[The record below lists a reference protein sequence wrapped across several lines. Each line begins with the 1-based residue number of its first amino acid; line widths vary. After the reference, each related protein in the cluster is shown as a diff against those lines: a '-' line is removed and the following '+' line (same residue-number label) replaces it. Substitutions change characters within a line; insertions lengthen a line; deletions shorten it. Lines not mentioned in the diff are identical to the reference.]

1 MPTVLWSVSS
11 SSTAT
16 DNAATDNE
24 PANSSSG
31 DDKTPQLTVSEV
43 PPQFPISERPLGEP
57 ISKKRTFFW
66 RKSETLDLDAIATQP
81 SVFDDPKLAIEY
93 RPRADWE
100 NIHRFDPSVRWTWRE
115 EKALV
120 RKIDLRIFVFTCVAF
135 MALEIDRAN
144 LSQALT
150 NNFLTDLHLTT
161 NDYNL
166 GNSVFSLSFMC
177 AEIPSQLISKWYVGA
192 AGEVHV
198 HVTFVFIS
206 NATPNTNRMGPDR
219 WIPLQMILWSIVAAS
234 QYKLSGRTSFLVTR
248 SLLAILQGGFIPD
261 SHDTVLT
268 ATQQQQMNL
277 FMSYFYTSAE
287 LPVRLSIWWTAET
300 SAIVLGSFMAFGI
313 LHIDGVRGVEGWRW
327 LFLIE
332 GLITLAVGV
341 SAFYFMPP
349 SPTQTRGFP
358 RGKKGWFTE
367 REEYIIINRAIRDDP
382 SKGTMHNR
390 QAITPRLLLKALSDY
405 HLWPVY
411 MIGLCFQ
418 MPMGPPSQYLTL
430 SLKGLGFSTFQTNL
444 LVIPS
449 NVLKMITLL
458 TVTRFA
464 GWSHKLAFN
473 GIIGQVWA
481 LPCLVALY
489 ATNTTTESRWIVFA
503 IVTVLLGYP
512 SNHSV
517 QVGWVSRNANTV
529 RSRTVSTAAY
539 NMTVQACSVIYS
551 NIYRSDDAP
560 RYRRGN
566 RNLIIICI
574 SNICLYLLVNFYYKW
589 ENNRRDKIWNAW
601 TPAERE
607 HYIKTT
613 KDEGNKRLD
622 FRFEY

>member
-43 PPQFPISERPLGEP
+43 PPQFPISKRPLGEP

-66 RKSETLDLDAIATQP
+66 RKSEPLDLDAIATQP

-177 AEIPSQLISKWYVGA
+177 AEIPSQLISKW
-192 AGEVHV
+192 
-198 HVTFVFIS
+198 
-206 NATPNTNRMGPDR
+206 MGPDR

-261 SHDTVLT
+261 
-268 ATQQQQMNL
+268 MNL